1 LGLVPDRL
9 VDRKPHVAA
18 EILIAGLTPPPLFTD
33 VRFTT
38 YRPDPAEP
46 SQAAASARLR
56 QFVAGIEHPERPG
69 RFRRRSAPAVPAGIY
84 LDGGFGV
91 GKTHLLASAWHAA
104 PAPKAY
110 ATFVE
115 LTQLAG
121 TLGFHRL
128 VSELA
133 GMRLLAIDEFE
144 LDDPGDTV
152 LVSTLL
158 SRLDEAGVR
167 LAATSNTLPDRLGED
182 RFAADDFMREIQA
195 LAARFVAVRVDGPD
209 FRHRGLPAP
218 PPPPSANEVR
228 AAIDSAVEPAGAALT
243 ATLDDFS
250 ELLDHLASLHP
261 SRYGALLDGILL
273 VGLTDVIAAPNQ
285 NVALRLVVLAERLY
299 DRQIPLLASGLPLDQ
314 LFSAEMLAGGYRKKY
329 RRAISRLIA
338 LARLAAGDGLSI
350 GHSDGPPDGPSVGQ
364 SER

>member
-1 LGLVPDRL
+1 MRL
-9 VDRKPHVAA
+9 
-18 EILIAGLTPPPLFTD
+18 
-33 VRFTT
+33 
-38 YRPDPAEP
+38 
-46 SQAAASARLR
+46 Q
-56 QFVAGIEHPERPG
+56 QFVAGLSEVGRSS
-69 RFRRRSAPAVPAGIY
+69 RFRRSKGPAGPAGVY

-91 GKTHLLASAWHAA
+91 GKTHLLASTWHAA

-121 TLGFHRL
+121 TLGFHQL
-128 VSELA
+128 VAELS

-158 SRLDEAGVR
+158 ARLDEAGVK

-182 RFAADDFMREIQA
+182 RFAADDFLREIQA

-218 PPPPSANEVR
+218 PPPPAESAVR
-228 AAIDSAVEPAGAALT
+228 QAIDAAAAADPHS
-243 ATLDDFS
+243 ATLDDFTQ
-250 ELLDHLASLHP
+250 LLDHLASLHP
-261 SRYGALLDGILL
+261 SRYGALLDGVRL
-273 VGLTDVIAAPNQ
+273 VGLVGVEAVPNQ
-285 NVALRLVVLAERLY
+285 NVALRLVVLADRLY
-299 DRQIPLLASGLPLDQ
+299 DRQIPVLAAGRPLDQ
-314 LFSAEMLAGGYRKKY
+314 LFSPEMLAGGYRKKY

-338 LARLAAGDGLSI
+338 LARLAQ
-350 GHSDGPPDGPSVGQ
+350 PS
-364 SER
+364 